1 LLDSLE
7 VFHSWRMPTFDVC
20 SALVKH
26 YDNVGHYYED
36 PHLKAAFTFQ
46 NMYLGWDRLLARNK
60 RAWER

>member
-1 LLDSLE
+1 
-7 VFHSWRMPTFDVC
+7 MPTFDVW

-26 YDNVGHYYED
+26 YDNVGHYFED